1 MNNDYLRVNSK
12 ERDDEITEASFTSK
26 KSEPRSVKDEEQ
38 KITLFSLLKRG
49 RVNELG

>member
-38 KITLFSLLKRG
+38 KITL
-49 RVNELG
+49 

>member
-26 KSEPRSVKDEEQ
+26 ALSQQMVD
-38 KITLFSLLKRG
+38 F
-49 RVNELG
+49 